1 MTNWK
6 PEKNHV
12 TYVCYI
18 PKEERER
25 ERGKDRN
32 MGLVTVDYSANIF
45 LFNKGK
51 KGGTKILLAK
61 ESKDFAKD
69 IDKTY
74 LDFWHCECVVGN
86 T

>member
-45 LFNKGK
+45 LLNKGK
-51 KGGTKILLAK
+51 GGDDYRELPTQKILL
-61 ESKDFAKD
+61 S
-69 IDKTY
+69 
-74 LDFWHCECVVGN
+74 
-86 T
+86 